1 METQRLDWCFYE
13 LFQICHWPRLLEP
26 SVKMVGILLAYL
38 QEVRISTSEDD
49 GVAQTR
55 EEPDR
60 VDDDEAEAALPL
72 LAGRLVNLCAL
83 LVIDLPSGFKMTQSI
98 PNLIHFRG
106 RSPKQPAW
114 I

>member
-49 GVAQTR
+49 GVVVGPFGGVAPGLLQRVPEVAPGRVAHDALR
-55 EEPDR
+55 E
-60 VDDDEAEAALPL
+60 ALPHQEGKVHL
-72 LAGRLVNLCAL
+72 QTNME
-83 LVIDLPSGFKMTQSI
+83 K
-98 PNLIHFRG
+98 
-106 RSPKQPAW
+106 
-114 I
+114 